1 MPVQQDESHPVL
13 GRSRALRNAAEK
25 HGLICLDSTYRG
37 LREKH
42 RFACEYG
49 HVTRISPRNLIRQRE
64 LGCRECA
71 QIAAT
76 ARMHHLAQ
84 TVDSICL
91 NAKWRGTAARY
102 RFRCNAGHTWSCLG
116 QSLQRGA
123 GCTVCAALNGQL
135 TGVPLV
141 NGLKRLQDAAAQH
154 GGVCLSR
161 RYEGVQANYKFRCA
175 EGHTWQTQGATVLYG
190 HSWCAQCAR
199 ERKHFL
205 PDGLERLR
213 EQAAQRGGRCLSGA
227 FGGAAAK
234 HQFECANGHR
244 WESTAGALLYS
255 GSWCRRCAYDRRRSS
270 DGLARLHAASRA
282 RGGRCLADRYDG
294 VLAQY
299 TFECAEGHR
308 WQTAGGR
315 VLRGSWCRQCAN
327 AHVGDVLRHA
337 DGLAMLQ
344 AKAEANGGEC
354 LDEQYLGTHR
364 RHRFRCSEGH
374 EWAVKAGNI
383 LRGSWCARCG
393 IERQRLTIEDA
404 RRVAHERGGACLSD
418 EYINARSRLT
428 WQCHRGH
435 VWPANLDN
443 VKNKGKW
450 CPDCRN
456 LNLITNAKTKARQRY
471 EPNG

>member
-1 MPVQQDESHPVL
+1 MSVQHEESHPVL
-13 GRSRALRNAAEK
+13 DRSRALRDAVGK
-25 HGLICLDSTYRG
+25 HGLVCLDSTYRG
-37 LREKH
+37 LKAKH
-42 RFACEYG
+42 RFACEHG
-49 HVTRISPRNLIRQRE
+49 HITRISPRNLIRQRE
-64 LGCRECA
+64 IGCRECA

-76 ARMHHLAQ
+76 ARMHHLARK
-84 TVDSICL
+84 VNSVAL

-102 RFRCNAGHTWSCLG
+102 RFRCNTGHTWSCLG
-116 QSLQRGA
+116 LSLLRGA
-123 GCTVCAALNGQL
+123 ACTTCAALNGRSKGTL
-135 TGVPLV
+135 LLD
-141 NGLKRLQDAAAQH
+141 GLQRLRDAAAQH
-154 GGVCLSR
+154 NGVCLSK
-161 RYEGVQANYKFRCA
+161 RYDGMKAIYKFRCA
-175 EGHTWQTQGATVLYG
+175 HGHTWQTQGVTVLYG
-190 HSWCAQCAR
+190 GSWCAQCAR

-205 PDGLERLR
+205 RDGFERLQ
-213 EQAAQRGGRCLSGA
+213 ELAAQRGGRCLSKS
-227 FGGAAAK
+227 FGGTAAK

-244 WESTAGALLYS
+244 WETTAGGLLYS

-270 DGLARLHAASRA
+270 DGLTRLHTAAQT

-299 TFECAEGHR
+299 TFECAEGHE
-308 WQTAGGR
+308 WKAAGGR

-337 DGLAMLQ
+337 DGLGMLR

-354 LDEQYLGTHR
+354 LEERYLGTHR
-364 RHRFRCSEGH
+364 CHRFRCSEGH
-374 EWAVKAGNI
+374 EWTVKAGNI

-404 RRVAHERGGACLSD
+404 RQVAHERGGACLSD
-418 EYINARSRLT
+418 EYVNARSRLT

-435 VWPANLDN
+435 VWQANFDN

-456 LNLITNAKTKARQRY
+456 INQISNVKSKARRRY
-471 EPNG
+471 G